1 MLGIWDIC
9 LLVIVPVQA
18 TAIAY
23 LRKPRHKALLLS
35 IPIPFTIATLAIG
48 KPVDASNVLGLALLL
63 GFAHGVRILHVT
75 ARIPIIPSIAGT
87 ALMYCAAG
95 ALLLPLVPT
104 TNTAFWNAAAAIIV
118 LGTIL
123 YLMTPHREEPAHRS
137 PMPVW
142 AKYLV
147 VLATTALLLTL
158 KSRLG
163 GFMTVFPMVGVVT
176 AYEARH
182 SLFTVCRQMPVL
194 MLSILP
200 MQAVIRV
207 AYPRLPIGLALPLG
221 WLAFL
226 AVLTPLTVIHW
237 RQSADDRFGTAVSE
251 SE

>member
-1 MLGIWDIC
+1 MPGIWDI
-9 LLVIVPVQA
+9 LLLAIVPVQA

-23 LRKPRHKALLLS
+23 LSKPRHKALLLS

-63 GFAHGVRILHVT
+63 AFAHGVRVLHVA
-75 ARIPIIPSIAGT
+75 ARLPIVPSIAGG
-87 ALMYCAAG
+87 ALLYCAVG

-104 TNTAFWNAAAAIIV
+104 TNTAFWIAAGAVVV
-118 LGTIL
+118 LGACL
-123 YLMTPHREEPAHRS
+123 FLVTPHRKEPDHRS

-147 VLATTALLLTL
+147 VLATIGLLLTI
-158 KSRLG
+158 KSQLG

-182 SLFTVCRQMPVL
+182 SLYTVCRQMPVL

-200 MQAVIRV
+200 LQAVIRV
-207 AYPRLPIGLALPLG
+207 TYPHLGIGLALPLG
-221 WLAFL
+221 WL
-226 AVLTPLTVIHW
+226 
-237 RQSADDRFGTAVSE
+237 VS
-251 SE
+251 SQC

>member
-9 LLVIVPVQA
+9 LLAAVPLQA

-63 GFAHGVRILHVT
+63 GFAHGVRFLHVIVR
-75 ARIPIIPSIAGT
+75 APIIPSIAGG
-87 ALMYCAAG
+87 ALFYCLTG
-95 ALLLPLVPT
+95 ALLLPLIPT
-104 TNTAFWNAAAAIIV
+104 TETAFWAAAGIV
-118 LGTIL
+118 IVVGTCLFIL
-123 YLMTPHREEPAHRS
+123 TPHREEPGHRS

-142 AKYLV
+142 AKYLA
-147 VLATTALLLTL
+147 VLATIGTLLTI
-158 KSRLG
+158 KPRLG
-163 GFMTVFPMVGVVT
+163 GFMTVFPMVGVVP

-200 MQAVIRV
+200 MQIVIRLASPHV
-207 AYPRLPIGLALPLG
+207 GLGLALPLG

-226 AVLTPLTVIHW
+226 AVLTPLTVVHW
-237 RQSADDRFGTAVSE
+237 RQSPAAGMAEGR
-251 SE
+251 